1 METDGVDELEAAL
14 RRKGEVAIDLEERG
28 TKKGTPPKPSE
39 SGDIRQLHSPGVVP
53 PPDHAVGPGGPS

>member
-39 SGDIRQLHSPGVVP
+39 SGDIRQLHSPGVVH
-53 PPDHAVGPGGPS
+53 PPDHSVGPGGPS